1 MEDIKITKASSE
13 DIPRIMELVYT
24 AYEVYIGNSGSGFV
38 TRDTVIYRYKNTK
51 NIEEN
56 LNHYYLM
63 KWLPQNIIIG
73 VFRAIIKNGSQTVIL
88 NQVCIDPSWQVCHM
102 IFLFNYL
109 GIFVFL
115 F

>member
-1 MEDIKITKASSE
+1 MEKIGCLLILSALPSL
-13 DIPRIMELVYT
+13 ELVYA

-63 KWLPQNIIIG
+63 K
-73 VFRAIIKNGSQTVIL
+73 
-88 NQVCIDPSWQVCHM
+88 
-102 IFLFNYL
+102 
-109 GIFVFL
+109 
-115 F
+115 